1 MTSRARLAVAAAFA
15 SQGLLLLGLTTRLP
29 AFAERWSLSEVEIS
43 GLLLLNVLGAG
54 VGSVLAERA
63 AASRPSS
70 LVLRLGLVVGGLGVL
85 GLTLAPALPV
95 FVAAMGVYGLG
106 LGVVDA
112 GTNMQAVA
120 LEHRLDRPVLPSS
133 HAAWTAGGIAGT
145 AFTLATGTLG
155 VQVLAV
161 LVVVPLLAACGPF
174 LPREEVPASAQAAVL
189 DPAPVPW
196 RPLWLVGCCLVVFY
210 LVDTATTTWSALYLD
225 SVVATPERLL
235 ALAALPY
242 LVATL
247 GIRLA
252 GDHLVARHGPVPVL
266 RLGALVGCAG
276 LVVVVTAPTWPV
288 VVLGFLVTGL
298 GVGVVAPLRF
308 SAAARLA
315 GGSRARVD
323 AVIGR
328 FNLFN
333 YAGALLGAVLTGV
346 VGRNDLRVGFAVPMV
361 LVLVLVPLA
370 PAFGRRRERTGADT
384 ARTVG

>member
-15 SQGLLLLGLTTRLP
+15 SQGLMLLGLTTRLP
-29 AFAERWSLSEVEIS
+29 AFADRWSLSEVEIS

-54 VGSVLAERA
+54 AGSVLAERA
-63 AASRPSS
+63 AARRPSS
-70 LVLRLGLVVGGLGVL
+70 QVLRLGLVVGALGVL
-85 GLTLAPALPV
+85 ALTLAPALPV
-95 FVAAMGVYGLG
+95 FVAAMAVYGLG

-133 HAAWTAGGIAGT
+133 HAAWTAGGIAGS

-161 LVVVPLLAACGPF
+161 LVLVPLAAACGPF
-174 LPREEVPASAQAAVL
+174 LAREEVPASAQEAVL

-196 RPLWLVGCCLVVFY
+196 RPLWLVGTCLVVFY

-225 SVVATPERLL
+225 SVVTTPDRLL
-235 ALAALPY
+235 AVAALPY
-242 LVATL
+242 LLATL
-247 GIRLA
+247 AIRLA
-252 GDHLVARHGPVPVL
+252 GDGLVARHGPVPVL
-266 RLGALVGCAG
+266 RTGAVVGCAG

-288 VVLGFLVTGL
+288 VVIGFLVTGL
-298 GVGVVAPLRF
+298 GVGVVAPLSF
-308 SAAARLA
+308 SAAARIA

-346 VGRNDLRVGFAVPMV
+346 IGRNDLRLGFALPMV
-361 LVLVLVPLA
+361 LVLVLLPLA
-370 PAFGRRRERTGADT
+370 PAFGRRREASEPSRA
-384 ARTVG
+384 AP